1 MNYYLNKIKKILN
14 FILVLLFYIDPIN
27 YNMRGGAKGPP
38 KGDAKGPPKGDAKGA
53 PKGDSKG
60 ASKGDAKGDKQSKN
74 DKGGAS
80 ARNNGEGDNENGGN
94 NNNNNNDDD
103 DENEEIEK
111 SGSNFIEELIG
122 ALSDATKEA
131 FEKISLFISF
141 IMSHILIGSVFPAA
155 PFILAMAAM
164 ASLFKFIINKIK
176 N

>member
-27 YNMRGGAKGPP
+27 YNMRGGAN
-38 KGDAKGPPKGDAKGA
+38 PPKGDAKGA